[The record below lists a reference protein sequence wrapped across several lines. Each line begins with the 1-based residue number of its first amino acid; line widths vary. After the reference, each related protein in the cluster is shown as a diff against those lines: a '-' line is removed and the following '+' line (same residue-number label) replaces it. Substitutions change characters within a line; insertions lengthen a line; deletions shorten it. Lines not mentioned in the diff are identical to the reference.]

1 MHLCKDLLQDFL
13 VARIKGCRKKRKF
26 TQEVMAERLR
36 ISPRSY
42 AYLEKGTYGCSAATL
57 MFFFLILTDE
67 EVIQLRLEF
76 RTLVESEMGYVVA

>member
-1 MHLCKDLLQDFL
+1 MHQYKDLLQDFL
-13 VARIKGCRKKRKF
+13 AERFKDCRKERRF
-26 TQEVMAERLR
+26 TQEVMAEKLH

-42 AYLEKGTYGCSAATL
+42 AYLEGGTYGCSAATL

-76 RTLVESEMGYVVA
+76 CALVKGRLEYVVA

>member
-1 MHLCKDLLQDFL
+1 MHQYRNLLQEFL
-13 VARIKGCRKKRKF
+13 AERIKGCRKGRAL
-26 TQEVMAERLR
+26 TQEVMAERLH

-42 AYLEKGTYGCSAATL
+42 AYLERGIYGCSAATL

-76 RTLVESEMGYVVA
+76 RTLVEGEIGYVVA